1 MVCPID
7 SFWLFPKIHMTQTTP
22 PEATLPS
29 PLKCLTGAL
38 IAGTMSIAMSAMTS
52 RIATTFA
59 TRPMVQKTN
68 MAVNIATA
76 VRTLVVGATALG
88 TVTCGII
95 AIGLIGLAIQV
106 AFGKPRSNTES

>member
-1 MVCPID
+1 
-7 SFWLFPKIHMTQTTP
+7 MTQTTP
-22 PEATLPS
+22 PEVTLPS

-38 IAGTMSIAMSAMTS
+38 IAGTMSLGMYAMTS

-59 TRPMVQKTN
+59 TKPMVQKTN

-76 VRTLVVGATALG
+76 VRTLVVGSTALG
-88 TVTCGII
+88 AAVSGII

-106 AFGKPRSNTES
+106 AFSKPRSDAKS

>member
-1 MVCPID
+1 
-7 SFWLFPKIHMTQTTP
+7 MTQTTP

-38 IAGTMSIAMSAMTS
+38 IAGTMSLGMYAMTS

-59 TRPMVQKTN
+59 TKPMVQKTN

-76 VRTLVVGATALG
+76 VRTLVVGSTALG
-88 TVTCGII
+88 AAVSGII

-106 AFGKPRSNTES
+106 AFSKPRSDAKS